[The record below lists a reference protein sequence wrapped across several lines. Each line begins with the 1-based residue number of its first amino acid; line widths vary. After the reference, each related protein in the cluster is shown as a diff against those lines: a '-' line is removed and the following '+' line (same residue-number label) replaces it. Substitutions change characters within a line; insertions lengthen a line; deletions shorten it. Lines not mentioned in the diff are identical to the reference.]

1 MRNPGW
7 RVVAAGTGINLAL
20 GILYAWSIFKSA
32 IEKDFGWDPAR
43 LNDPYAVCCLVFSFV
58 MILGGRCQDRFGPKW
73 TAMLG
78 GVLVAAGLGISS
90 QSSDYL
96 VWVLGFGVLAGIGI
110 GFGYSAATPPA
121 LKWFPASMTGK
132 IAGVVVAGFG
142 LAPLYIA
149 PLTDLLLKKGG
160 VGFATLFYS
169 LFFLISVCG
178 LAMLLKNPEE
188 KALGVGKNSP
198 ALQVSVQPLGLFV
211 RKDFYLLWMIYFI
224 ASGAGLMVISSINGM
239 AKKSMGEMAFLAVV
253 VLALGNAS
261 GRVMAGFVSDKIGR
275 KATLLGVTILQATC
289 MLIAVPVTET
299 LSFPILLVLLATAI
313 GFHYGANLCLFPA
326 FAKDLYGLKNF
337 GVNYGILFTAWGAG
351 GFVLSR
357 LQQMLKASSG
367 NFRSSFLVAAG
378 FLFVGALLT
387 LLLTSPRKQS
397 WPDFFFG

>member
-73 TAMLG
+73 TAVLG
-78 GVLVAAGLGISS
+78 GVLVALGLGISS

-96 VWVLGFGVLAGIGI
+96 VWVLGFGVLSGIGI

-188 KALGVGKNSP
+188 KAGVAGKNSP

-261 GRVMAGFVSDKIGR
+261 GRVVAGFVSDKVGR
-275 KATLLGVTILQATC
+275 KVTLLGVTILQAIC
-289 MLIAVPVTET
+289 MLLAVPVTET

-357 LQQMLKASSG
+357 LQQMLKTSSG
-367 NFRSSFLVAAG
+367 NFRSSFFVAAA
-378 FLFVGALLT
+378 FLVVGALLT
-387 LLLTSPRKQS
+387 LLLDKPKKAVLA
-397 WPDFFFG
+397 

>member
-188 KALGVGKNSP
+188 KAVVEGKNSP

-261 GRVMAGFVSDKIGR
+261 GRVVAGFVSDKVGR
-275 KATLLGVTILQATC
+275 KATLLGVTILQAIC
-289 MLIAVPVTET
+289 MLLAVPVTET

-367 NFRSSFLVAAG
+367 NFRSSFFVAAA
-378 FLFVGALLT
+378 FLVVGALLT
-387 LLLTSPRKQS
+387 LLLDKPKKAVLA
-397 WPDFFFG
+397 

>member
-198 ALQVSVQPLGLFV
+198 TPQVSVQPLGLFV

-275 KATLLGVTILQATC
+275 KATLLGVTILQAIC
-289 MLIAVPVTET
+289 MLLAVPVTET

-367 NFRSSFLVAAG
+367 NFRSSFLVAAA
-378 FLFVGALLT
+378 FLVVGALLT
-387 LLLTSPRKQS
+387 LLLDKPKKAVLA
-397 WPDFFFG
+397 

>member
-73 TAMLG
+73 TAVLG

-132 IAGVVVAGFG
+132 VAGVVVAGFG

-188 KALGVGKNSP
+188 KALVAGKNSP
-198 ALQVSVQPLGLFV
+198 TLQVSVQPLGLFV

-261 GRVMAGFVSDKIGR
+261 GRVVAGFVSDKIGR
-275 KATLLGVTILQATC
+275 KATLLGVTILQAIC
-289 MLIAVPVTET
+289 MLLAVPVTET
-299 LSFPILLVLLATAI
+299 LSFPILLVFLATAI

-367 NFRSSFLVAAG
+367 NFRSSFLVAAA
-378 FLFVGALLT
+378 FLVVGALLT
-387 LLLTSPRKQS
+387 LLLDKPKKAVLA
-397 WPDFFFG
+397 

>member
-188 KALGVGKNSP
+188 KALVAGKISP
-198 ALQVSVQPLGLFV
+198 APQVSVQPLGLFF

-261 GRVMAGFVSDKIGR
+261 GRVVAGFVSDKVGR
-275 KATLLGVTILQATC
+275 KATLLGVTILQAIC
-289 MLIAVPVTET
+289 MLLAVPVTET

-367 NFRSSFLVAAG
+367 NFRSSFLVAAA
-378 FLFVGALLT
+378 FLVVGALLT
-387 LLLTSPRKQS
+387 LLLDKPKKAVLA
-397 WPDFFFG
+397 

>member
-58 MILGGRCQDRFGPKW
+58 MILGGRCQDSFGPKW
-73 TAMLG
+73 TAVLG

-188 KALGVGKNSP
+188 KALVAGKNSP
-198 ALQVSVQPLGLFV
+198 VMQVSVQPLGLFV
-211 RKDFYLLWMIYFI
+211 RKDFYLLWVIYFI

-261 GRVMAGFVSDKIGR
+261 GRVVAGFVSDQIGR
-275 KATLLGVTILQATC
+275 KATLLGVTILQAIC
-289 MLIAVPVTET
+289 MLLAVPVTET

-367 NFRSSFLVAAG
+367 NFRSSFLVAAA
-378 FLFVGALLT
+378 FLVVGALLT
-387 LLLTSPRKQS
+387 LLLDKPKNAVLA
-397 WPDFFFG
+397 

>member
-73 TAMLG
+73 TAVLG

-132 IAGVVVAGFG
+132 VAGVVVAGFG

-188 KALGVGKNSP
+188 KAVVEGKNSP
-198 ALQVSVQPLGLFV
+198 ALQVSVQPLGLFF

-261 GRVMAGFVSDKIGR
+261 GRVVAGFVSDKVGR
-275 KATLLGVTILQATC
+275 KATLLGVTILQAIC
-289 MLIAVPVTET
+289 MLLAVPVTET

-367 NFRSSFLVAAG
+367 NFRSSFLVAAA
-378 FLFVGALLT
+378 FLVVGALLT
-387 LLLTSPRKQS
+387 LLLDKPKKAVLA
-397 WPDFFFG
+397 

>member
-73 TAMLG
+73 TAVLG

-149 PLTDLLLKKGG
+149 PLTDLLLRKGG

-275 KATLLGVTILQATC
+275 KATLLGVTILQAIC
-289 MLIAVPVTET
+289 MLLAVPVTET

-367 NFRSSFLVAAG
+367 NFRSSFLVAAA
-378 FLFVGALLT
+378 FLVVGALLT
-387 LLLTSPRKQS
+387 LLLDKPKKAVLA
-397 WPDFFFG
+397 

>member
-149 PLTDLLLKKGG
+149 PLTDLLLRKGG

-188 KALGVGKNSP
+188 KALVAGKNSS

-261 GRVMAGFVSDKIGR
+261 GRVVAGFVSDKVGR
-275 KATLLGVTILQATC
+275 KATLLGVTILQAIC
-289 MLIAVPVTET
+289 MLLAVPVTET
-299 LSFPILLVLLATAI
+299 LGFPILLVLLATAI

-367 NFRSSFLVAAG
+367 NFRSSFFVAAA
-378 FLFVGALLT
+378 FLVLGALLT
-387 LLLTSPRKQS
+387 LLLDKPKKAVLA
-397 WPDFFFG
+397 

>member
-73 TAMLG
+73 TAVLG

-188 KALGVGKNSP
+188 KAVVAGKNSP
-198 ALQVSVQPLGLFV
+198 SLQVSVQPLGLFV

-253 VLALGNAS
+253 VLALGNAF
-261 GRVMAGFVSDKIGR
+261 GRVVAGFVSDKIGR
-275 KATLLGVTILQATC
+275 KATLLGVTILQAIC
-289 MLIAVPVTET
+289 MLLAVPVTET

-367 NFRSSFLVAAG
+367 NFRSSFLVAAA
-378 FLFVGALLT
+378 FLVVGALLT
-387 LLLTSPRKQS
+387 LLLDKPKNAVLA
-397 WPDFFFG
+397 

>member
-73 TAMLG
+73 TAVLG

-96 VWVLGFGVLAGIGI
+96 VWVLGFGVLAGLGI

-149 PLTDLLLKKGG
+149 PLTDLLLRKGG

-188 KALGVGKNSP
+188 KALVAGKNSP

-261 GRVMAGFVSDKIGR
+261 GRVVAGFVSDKVGR
-275 KATLLGVTILQATC
+275 KATLLGVTILQAIC
-289 MLIAVPVTET
+289 MLLAVPVTET

-367 NFRSSFLVAAG
+367 NFRSSFLVAAA
-378 FLFVGALLT
+378 FLVVGALLT
-387 LLLTSPRKQS
+387 LLLDKPKKAVLA
-397 WPDFFFG
+397 

>member
-73 TAMLG
+73 TAVLG

-275 KATLLGVTILQATC
+275 KATLLGVTILQAIC
-289 MLIAVPVTET
+289 MLLAVPVTET

-367 NFRSSFLVAAG
+367 NFRSSFLVAAA
-378 FLFVGALLT
+378 FLVVGALLT
-387 LLLTSPRKQS
+387 LLLDKPKKA
-397 WPDFFFG
+397 FLA

>member
-73 TAMLG
+73 TAVLG

-178 LAMLLKNPEE
+178 LAILLKNPEE
-188 KALGVGKNSP
+188 KALVAGKNSP

-261 GRVMAGFVSDKIGR
+261 GRVVAGFVSDKIGR
-275 KATLLGVTILQATC
+275 KVTLLGVTILQAIC
-289 MLIAVPVTET
+289 MLLAVPVTET

-367 NFRSSFLVAAG
+367 NFRSSFFVAAA
-378 FLFVGALLT
+378 FLVVGALLT
-387 LLLTSPRKQS
+387 LLLDKPKKAVLA
-397 WPDFFFG
+397 

>member
-73 TAMLG
+73 TAVLG

-110 GFGYSAATPPA
+110 GFGYFAATPPA

-132 IAGVVVAGFG
+132 VAGVVVAGFG

-188 KALGVGKNSP
+188 KAVVAGKNSP

-261 GRVMAGFVSDKIGR
+261 GRVVAGFVSDKIGR
-275 KATLLGVTILQATC
+275 KATLLGVTILQAIC
-289 MLIAVPVTET
+289 MLLAVPVTET

-367 NFRSSFLVAAG
+367 NFRSSFLVAAA
-378 FLFVGALLT
+378 FLVVGALLT
-387 LLLTSPRKQS
+387 LLLDKPKKAVLA
-397 WPDFFFG
+397 

>member
-132 IAGVVVAGFG
+132 VAGVVVAGFG

-188 KALGVGKNSP
+188 KALVAGKNSP

-261 GRVMAGFVSDKIGR
+261 GRVVAGFVSDKIGR
-275 KATLLGVTILQATC
+275 KATLLGVTILQAIC
-289 MLIAVPVTET
+289 MLLAVPVTET

-367 NFRSSFLVAAG
+367 NFRSSFFVAAA
-378 FLFVGALLT
+378 FLVVGALLT
-387 LLLTSPRKQS
+387 LLLDKPKKAVLA
-397 WPDFFFG
+397 

>member
-7 RVVAAGTGINLAL
+7 KVVAAGTGINLAL

-32 IEKDFGWDPAR
+32 IEKDFGWDPAH

-78 GVLVAAGLGISS
+78 GVLLAAGLGISS

-132 IAGVVVAGFG
+132 VAGVVVAGFG

-261 GRVMAGFVSDKIGR
+261 GRVVAGFVSDKVGR
-275 KATLLGVTILQATC
+275 KATLLGVTILQAIC
-289 MLIAVPVTET
+289 MLLAVPVTET

-367 NFRSSFLVAAG
+367 NFRSSFLVAAA
-378 FLFVGALLT
+378 FLVVGALLT
-387 LLLTSPRKQS
+387 LLLDKPKKAVLA
-397 WPDFFFG
+397 

>member
-7 RVVAAGTGINLAL
+7 KVALAGTGINLAL

-32 IEKDFGWDPAR
+32 IESSFGWDAAR

-132 IAGVVVAGFG
+132 VAGVVVAGFG

-188 KALGVGKNSP
+188 KAVVAGKNSP
-198 ALQVSVQPLGLFV
+198 ALQVTVQPLGLFV

-261 GRVMAGFVSDKIGR
+261 GRVVAGFVSDKVGR
-275 KATLLGVTILQATC
+275 KATLLGVTILQAIC
-289 MLIAVPVTET
+289 MLLAVPVTET

-367 NFRSSFLVAAG
+367 NFRSSFFVAAA
-378 FLFVGALLT
+378 FLVVGALLT
-387 LLLTSPRKQS
+387 LLLDKPKKAVLA
-397 WPDFFFG
+397 

>member
-73 TAMLG
+73 TAVLG
-78 GVLVAAGLGISS
+78 GALVAAGLGISS

-275 KATLLGVTILQATC
+275 KATLLGVTILQAIC
-289 MLIAVPVTET
+289 MLLAVPVTET

-367 NFRSSFLVAAG
+367 NFRSSFLVAAA
-378 FLFVGALLT
+378 FLVVGALLT
-387 LLLTSPRKQS
+387 LLLDKPKNAVLA
-397 WPDFFFG
+397 

>member
-73 TAMLG
+73 TALLG

-275 KATLLGVTILQATC
+275 KATLLGVTILQAIC
-289 MLIAVPVTET
+289 MLLAVPVTET

-367 NFRSSFLVAAG
+367 NFRSSFLVAAA
-378 FLFVGALLT
+378 FLVVGALLT
-387 LLLTSPRKQS
+387 LLLDKPKKAVLA
-397 WPDFFFG
+397 

>member
-58 MILGGRCQDRFGPKW
+58 MILGGRCQDSFGPKW
-73 TAMLG
+73 TAVIG

-188 KALGVGKNSP
+188 KALVAGKNSP
-198 ALQVSVQPLGLFV
+198 VMQVSVQPLGLFV

-261 GRVMAGFVSDKIGR
+261 GRVAAGFVSDKIGR
-275 KATLLGVTILQATC
+275 KATLLGVTILQAIC
-289 MLIAVPVTET
+289 MLLAVPVTET

-387 LLLTSPRKQS
+387 LLLDKPKKAVLA
-397 WPDFFFG
+397 

>member
-73 TAMLG
+73 TAVLG

-132 IAGVVVAGFG
+132 VAGVVVAGFG

-188 KALGVGKNSP
+188 KALVAGKNSP
-198 ALQVSVQPLGLFV
+198 ALQVSVQPLGLFF

-261 GRVMAGFVSDKIGR
+261 GRVVAGFVSDKVGR
-275 KATLLGVTILQATC
+275 KATLLGVTILQAIC
-289 MLIAVPVTET
+289 MLLAVPVTET

-367 NFRSSFLVAAG
+367 NFRSSFFVAAA
-378 FLFVGALLT
+378 FLVVGALLT
-387 LLLTSPRKQS
+387 LLLDKPKKAVLA
-397 WPDFFFG
+397 

>member
-73 TAMLG
+73 TAVLG

-253 VLALGNAS
+253 VLALGNAF
-261 GRVMAGFVSDKIGR
+261 GRVVAGFVSDKIGR
-275 KATLLGVTILQATC
+275 KATLLGVTILQAIC
-289 MLIAVPVTET
+289 MLLAVPVTET

-367 NFRSSFLVAAG
+367 NFRSSFFVAAA
-378 FLFVGALLT
+378 FLVVGALLT
-387 LLLTSPRKQS
+387 LLLDKPKKAVLA
-397 WPDFFFG
+397 

>member
-7 RVVAAGTGINLAL
+7 KVALAGTGINLAL

-32 IEKDFGWDPAR
+32 IESSFGWDSAR

-78 GVLVAAGLGISS
+78 GVLVAAGLGICS
-90 QSSDYL
+90 QSSDYM
-96 VWVLGFGVLAGIGI
+96 VWVLGFGILAGIGI

-132 IAGVVVAGFG
+132 VAGVVVAGFG

-149 PLTDLLLKKGG
+149 PLTDVLLKKGG
-160 VGFATLFYS
+160 VGFATSFYS

-178 LAMLLKNPEE
+178 FAMLLRNPEE
-188 KALGVGKNSP
+188 RILPQGEKNP
-198 ALQVSVQPLGLFV
+198 AEQVVVRPIDLFF
-211 RKDFYLLWMIYFI
+211 RKEFYLLWLIYFI

-239 AKKSMGEMAFLAVV
+239 AKKSMGEMAFFAVV

-261 GRVMAGFVSDKIGR
+261 GRVVAGFVSDKVGR
-275 KATLLGVTILQATC
+275 KATLFGVTILQAVS
-289 MLIAVPVTET
+289 MLIAVPVTEAF
-299 LSFPILLVLLATAI
+299 SYPILIVLLATAI
-313 GFHYGANLCLFPA
+313 GFFYGANLCLFPA
-326 FAKDLYGLKNF
+326 FTKDLYGLKNF
-337 GVNYGILFTAWGAG
+337 GVNYGILFTAWGVG

-367 NFRSSFLVAAG
+367 NFRSSFLVAAV
-378 FLFVGALLT
+378 FLVVGAILT
-387 LLLTSPRKQS
+387 LLLEKPKKAVLA
-397 WPDFFFG
+397 

>member
-7 RVVAAGTGINLAL
+7 KVALAGTGINLAL

-32 IEKDFGWDPAR
+32 IESSFGWDAAR

-78 GVLVAAGLGISS
+78 GVLVAAGLGICS
-90 QSSDYL
+90 QSSDYM
-96 VWVLGFGVLAGIGI
+96 VWVLGFGILAGIGI

-132 IAGVVVAGFG
+132 VAGVVVAGFG

-149 PLTDLLLKKGG
+149 PLTDVLLKKGG
-160 VGFATLFYS
+160 VGFATSFYS

-178 LAMLLKNPEE
+178 FAMLLRNPEE
-188 KALGVGKNSP
+188 RILPLGEKSP
-198 ALQVSVQPLGLFV
+198 AEQVVVRPIDLFF
-211 RKDFYLLWMIYFI
+211 RKEFYLLWLIYFI

-261 GRVMAGFVSDKIGR
+261 GRVVAGFVSDNVGR
-275 KATLLGVTILQATC
+275 KATLFGVTILQAVS
-289 MLIAVPVTET
+289 MLIAVPVTEAF
-299 LSFPILLVLLATAI
+299 SYPILIVLLATAI
-313 GFHYGANLCLFPA
+313 GFFYGANLCLFPA
-326 FAKDLYGLKNF
+326 FTKDLYGLKNF
-337 GVNYGILFTAWGAG
+337 GVNYGILFTAWGVG

-367 NFRSSFLVAAG
+367 NFRSSFLVAAV
-378 FLFVGALLT
+378 FLVVGAILT
-387 LLLTSPRKQS
+387 LLLEKPKKAVLA
-397 WPDFFFG
+397 

>member
-73 TAMLG
+73 TAVLG

-96 VWVLGFGVLAGIGI
+96 VWVLGFGVLAGIGL

-132 IAGVVVAGFG
+132 VAGVVVAGFG

-178 LAMLLKNPEE
+178 LAMFLKNPEE
-188 KALGVGKNSP
+188 KALVAGKNSP

-261 GRVMAGFVSDKIGR
+261 GRVVAGFVSDKVGR
-275 KATLLGVTILQATC
+275 KATLLGVTILQAIC
-289 MLIAVPVTET
+289 MLLAVPVTET

-367 NFRSSFLVAAG
+367 NFRSSFFVAAA
-378 FLFVGALLT
+378 FLVVGALLT
-387 LLLTSPRKQS
+387 LLLDKPKKAVLA
-397 WPDFFFG
+397 

>member
-188 KALGVGKNSP
+188 KALVAGKNSP

-261 GRVMAGFVSDKIGR
+261 GRVVAGFVSDKVGR
-275 KATLLGVTILQATC
+275 KATLLGVTILQAIC
-289 MLIAVPVTET
+289 MLLAVPVTET

-367 NFRSSFLVAAG
+367 NFRSSFLVAAA
-378 FLFVGALLT
+378 FLVVGALLT
-387 LLLTSPRKQS
+387 LLLDKPKKAVLA
-397 WPDFFFG
+397 

>member
-7 RVVAAGTGINLAL
+7 KVAAGGTGINLAL

-32 IEKDFGWDPAR
+32 IERDFGWDSAR
-43 LNDPYAVCCLVFSFV
+43 LNDPYAVCCLVFAFV
-58 MILGGRCQDRFGPKW
+58 MILGGRCQDRFGPRR
-73 TAMLG
+73 TALLG
-78 GVLVAAGLGISS
+78 GVLVAAGLGICS
-90 QSSDYL
+90 QSSDYK
-96 VWVLGFGVLAGIGI
+96 VWVLGFGVLSGIGI

-132 IAGVVVAGFG
+132 VAGIVVAGFG

-160 VGFATLFYS
+160 VGFATSFYS

-178 LAMLLKNPEE
+178 FAMLLKNPEE
-188 KALGVGKNSP
+188 RIVETSEKSMVE
-198 ALQVSVQPLGLFV
+198 QVSVQPLGLFV
-211 RKDFYLLWMIYFI
+211 RKDFYLLWMIYFV

-261 GRVMAGFVSDKIGR
+261 GRVVAGFVSDKIGR
-275 KATLLGVTILQATC
+275 RTTLLAVTILQAVC
-289 MLIAVPVTET
+289 MLIAVPVTEAF
-299 LSFPILLVLLATAI
+299 SYPILIVLLATAI

-326 FAKDLYGLKNF
+326 FAKDLYGLTNF
-337 GVNYGILFTAWGAG
+337 GVNYGILFTAWGVG

-357 LQQMLKASSG
+357 LQQMLKTSSG
-367 NFRSSFLVAAG
+367 NFRSSFLVAAA
-378 FLFVGALLT
+378 FLVVGALLT
-387 LLLTSPRKQS
+387 LLLEKPKKAVLA
-397 WPDFFFG
+397 

>member
-198 ALQVSVQPLGLFV
+198 ALQASVQPLGLFV

-253 VLALGNAS
+253 VLALGNAF
-261 GRVMAGFVSDKIGR
+261 GRVVAGFVSDKIGR
-275 KATLLGVTILQATC
+275 KATLLGVTILQAIC
-289 MLIAVPVTET
+289 MLLAVPVTET

-387 LLLTSPRKQS
+387 LLLDKPKKAVLA
-397 WPDFFFG
+397 

>member
-32 IEKDFGWDPAR
+32 IENDFGWDPAR

-73 TAMLG
+73 TAVLG

-132 IAGVVVAGFG
+132 VAGVVVAGFG

-224 ASGAGLMVISSINGM
+224 SSGAGLMVISSINGM

-261 GRVMAGFVSDKIGR
+261 GRVVAGFVSDKIGR
-275 KATLLGVTILQATC
+275 KATLLGVTILQAIC
-289 MLIAVPVTET
+289 MLLAVPVTET

-367 NFRSSFLVAAG
+367 NFRSSFLVAAA
-378 FLFVGALLT
+378 FLVVGALLT
-387 LLLTSPRKQS
+387 LLLDKPKKAVLA
-397 WPDFFFG
+397 

>member
-188 KALGVGKNSP
+188 KALGVGENSP
-198 ALQVSVQPLGLFV
+198 ALPVSVQPLGLFV

-261 GRVMAGFVSDKIGR
+261 GRVVAGFVSDKIGR
-275 KATLLGVTILQATC
+275 KATLLGVTILQAIC
-289 MLIAVPVTET
+289 MLLAVPVTET

-367 NFRSSFLVAAG
+367 NFRSSFFVAAA
-378 FLFVGALLT
+378 FLVVGALLT
-387 LLLTSPRKQS
+387 LLLDKPKKAVLA
-397 WPDFFFG
+397 

>member
-58 MILGGRCQDRFGPKW
+58 MILGGRCQDKFGPKW

-188 KALGVGKNSP
+188 KALVAGKNSP

-261 GRVMAGFVSDKIGR
+261 GRVVAGFVSDKIGR
-275 KATLLGVTILQATC
+275 KATLLGVTILQAIC
-289 MLIAVPVTET
+289 MLLAVPVTET

-367 NFRSSFLVAAG
+367 NFRSSFFVAAA
-378 FLFVGALLT
+378 FLVVGALLT
-387 LLLTSPRKQS
+387 LLLDKPKKAVLA
-397 WPDFFFG
+397 

>member
-7 RVVAAGTGINLAL
+7 KVVAAGTGINLAL

-73 TAMLG
+73 TAVLG

-132 IAGVVVAGFG
+132 VAGVVVAGFG

-188 KALGVGKNSP
+188 KALVAGKNSP

-261 GRVMAGFVSDKIGR
+261 GRVVAGFVSDKIGR
-275 KATLLGVTILQATC
+275 KATLLGVTILQAIC
-289 MLIAVPVTET
+289 MLLAVPVTET

-367 NFRSSFLVAAG
+367 NFRSSFFVAAA
-378 FLFVGALLT
+378 FLVVGALLT
-387 LLLTSPRKQS
+387 LLLDKPKKAVLA
-397 WPDFFFG
+397 

>member
-73 TAMLG
+73 TAVLG
-78 GVLVAAGLGISS
+78 GVMVAAGLGISS

-132 IAGVVVAGFG
+132 VAGVVVAGFG

-188 KALGVGKNSP
+188 KDLVAGKNSP

-239 AKKSMGEMAFLAVV
+239 AKKSMGEIAFLAVV
-253 VLALGNAS
+253 VLALGNAF
-261 GRVMAGFVSDKIGR
+261 GRVVAGFVSDKIGR
-275 KATLLGVTILQATC
+275 KATLLGVTILQAIC
-289 MLIAVPVTET
+289 MLLAVPVTET

-313 GFHYGANLCLFPA
+313 GFYYGANLCLFPA

-367 NFRSSFLVAAG
+367 NFRSSFLVAAA
-378 FLFVGALLT
+378 FLVVGALLT
-387 LLLTSPRKQS
+387 LLLDKPKKAVLA
-397 WPDFFFG
+397 

>member
-73 TAMLG
+73 TAVLG

-188 KALGVGKNSP
+188 KAVVAGKNSP

-261 GRVMAGFVSDKIGR
+261 GRVVAGFVSDKIGR
-275 KATLLGVTILQATC
+275 KATLLGVTILQAIC
-289 MLIAVPVTET
+289 MLLAVPVTET

-367 NFRSSFLVAAG
+367 NFRSSFLVAAA
-378 FLFVGALLT
+378 FLVVGALLT
-387 LLLTSPRKQS
+387 LLLDKPKKAVLA
-397 WPDFFFG
+397 

>member
-132 IAGVVVAGFG
+132 VAGVVVAGFG

-188 KALGVGKNSP
+188 KAVVEGKNSP

-261 GRVMAGFVSDKIGR
+261 GRVVAGFVSDKVGR
-275 KATLLGVTILQATC
+275 KATLLGVTILQAIC
-289 MLIAVPVTET
+289 MLLAVPVTET

-367 NFRSSFLVAAG
+367 NFRSSFFVAAA
-378 FLFVGALLT
+378 FLVVGALLT
-387 LLLTSPRKQS
+387 LLLDKPKKAVLA
-397 WPDFFFG
+397 

>member
-7 RVVAAGTGINLAL
+7 KVAAGGTGINLAL

-32 IEKDFGWDPAR
+32 IERDFGWDSAR
-43 LNDPYAVCCLVFSFV
+43 LNDPYAVCCLVFAFV
-58 MILGGRCQDRFGPKW
+58 MILGGRCQDRFGPRR
-73 TAMLG
+73 TALLG
-78 GVLVAAGLGISS
+78 GVLVAAGLGICS
-90 QSSDYL
+90 QSSDYK
-96 VWVLGFGVLAGIGI
+96 VWVLGFGVLSGIGI

-132 IAGVVVAGFG
+132 VAGIVVAGFG

-160 VGFATLFYS
+160 VGFATSFYS

-178 LAMLLKNPEE
+178 FAMLLKKPEE
-188 KALGVGKNSP
+188 RIVETSEKSMVE
-198 ALQVSVQPLGLFV
+198 QVSVQPLGLFV
-211 RKDFYLLWMIYFI
+211 RKDFYLLWMIYFV

-261 GRVMAGFVSDKIGR
+261 GRVVAGFVSDKIGR
-275 KATLLGVTILQATC
+275 KTTLFAVTILQAVC
-289 MLIAVPVTET
+289 MLIAVPVTEAF
-299 LSFPILLVLLATAI
+299 SYPILIVLLATAI

-326 FAKDLYGLKNF
+326 FAKDLYGLTNF
-337 GVNYGILFTAWGAG
+337 GVNYGILFTAWGVG

-367 NFRSSFLVAAG
+367 NFRSSFLVAAA
-378 FLFVGALLT
+378 FLVVGALLT
-387 LLLTSPRKQS
+387 LLLEKPKKAVLA
-397 WPDFFFG
+397 